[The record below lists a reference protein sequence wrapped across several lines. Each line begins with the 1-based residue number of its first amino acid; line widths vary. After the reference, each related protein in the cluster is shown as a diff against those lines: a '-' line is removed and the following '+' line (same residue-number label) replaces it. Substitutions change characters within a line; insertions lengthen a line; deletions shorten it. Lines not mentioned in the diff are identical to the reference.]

1 MKFWYEGNLNKK
13 ENKREANGI
22 IYYIRGLLEHQD
34 GRYERYAVQTHFIEQ
49 GEDYISLIARYVAP
63 LYQEGDILVISEKII
78 AMCQNHTV
86 EKEDVKLGFWAKFLS
101 RFATKTPS
109 GIGMDEP
116 YKLQLAIDMK
126 GLPLVLWATLCSAVG
141 KVFKKRGVFYQI
153 VGQEVAGID
162 GFYTHSAFKR
172 YHNLAVLNPKNPEKV
187 CQEIYHKLIISNM
200 IVDANDIDVTILGRS
215 SDLNDYTKEQL
226 AALIE
231 DNPAGQ
237 DDECTP
243 FILIRDIG
251 QAPAEAYV
259 PIEAS
264 VAPIYGA

>member
-1 MKFWYEGNLNKK
+1 MKFWYEGNLNKE
-13 ENKREANGI
+13 ENKREAQGI
-22 IYYIRGLLEHQD
+22 VYYIRGLLENQE
-34 GRYERYAVQTHFIEQ
+34 GRYERYAIQTHFIEQ
-49 GEDYISLIARYVAP
+49 GENYISLIAKYVAP

-86 EKEDVKLGFWAKFLS
+86 EKKDVKLGFWAKFLS

-116 YKLQLAIDMK
+116 YKLQLAINMK

-141 KVFKKRGVFYQI
+141 KMLKKRGVFYKI
-153 VGQEVAGID
+153 LGQEVAGID
-162 GFYTHSAFKR
+162 GFYMHSAFTR
-172 YHNLAVLNPKNPEKV
+172 YHDLAVLTPREPEKV
-187 CQEIYHKLIISNM
+187 CYEIYNKLRINSM
-200 IVDANDIDVTILGRS
+200 IVDANDIDVTILGCS
-215 SDLNDYTKEQL
+215 KKLKTYTEGQL

-243 FILIRDIG
+243 FILIRNIG
-251 QAPAEAYV
+251 EAPAEDYI
-259 PIEAS
+259 PIEAIAEP
-264 VAPIYGA
+264 VC